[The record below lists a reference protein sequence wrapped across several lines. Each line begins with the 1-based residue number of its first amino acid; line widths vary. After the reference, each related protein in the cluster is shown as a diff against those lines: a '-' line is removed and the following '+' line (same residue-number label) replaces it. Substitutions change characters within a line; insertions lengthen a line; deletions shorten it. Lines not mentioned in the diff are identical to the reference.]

1 MTTYKILKSDNVNL
15 INDLFNCEFK
25 YTGSDVATIQSKIY
39 IYTRGVLVFESGI
52 SLDTMVSACV
62 SEIMN
67 AATSFHKL
75 HLKVKGDGSYAAH
88 KALNKL
94 YDALPG
100 HADTLIEGYQGAA
113 EKLLSYTET
122 TPRILDT
129 VSDAVAYLRDLSAI
143 ITKLQG
149 MLPYSEI
156 VNNLD
161 LVKDSINSTKYK
173 LIFLK

>member
-1 MTTYKILKSDNVNL
+1 MEETQSRFLKRTPEKIQGISRPKPEPVKANPAPN
-15 INDLFNCEFK
+15 
-25 YTGSDVATIQSKIY
+25 TGAGGS
-39 IYTRGVLVFESGI
+39 

-88 KALNKL
+88 KALNEL

-100 HADTLIEGYQGAA
+100 HADTLAEGYQGAA

-143 ITKLQG
+143 VTKLQG